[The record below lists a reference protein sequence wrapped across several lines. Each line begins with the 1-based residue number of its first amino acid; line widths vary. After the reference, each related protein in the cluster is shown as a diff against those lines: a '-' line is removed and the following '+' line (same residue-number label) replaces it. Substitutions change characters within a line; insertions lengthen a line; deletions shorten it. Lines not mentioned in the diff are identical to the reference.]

1 MENVLMD
8 NSRQQ
13 ALADEQSAAG
23 VQPDQAAEQ
32 HVEKSPAAKV
42 EDVTAPL
49 DPAIWASAPLGEK
62 EKAQAQETERQLRG
76 VLAHAYND
84 LGASQARRHE
94 YDLAL
99 SYFRDAER
107 WDPQAPGVMR
117 NVGLAA
123 FFAKNY
129 AESARAFKI
138 VVAQDPSDQRA
149 LSMLALSYFS
159 IKDYAQAA
167 KAFDRVGDSALSDPR
182 MAYGWALSLAK
193 TNDRARAS
201 AILEK
206 LVAQKIPPEMLVLAG
221 QLYAEIGDQK
231 NAEICFQRAREQDP
245 NVALPR

>member
-1 MENVLMD
+1 MSE
-8 NSRQQ
+8 
-13 ALADEQSAAG
+13 E
-23 VQPDQAAEQ
+23 
-32 HVEKSPAAKV
+32 EK
-42 EDVTAPL
+42 TR
-49 DPAIWASAPLGEK
+49 
-62 EKAQAQETERQLRG
+62 AQETERQLRG

-84 LGASQARRHE
+84 LGASQARRRE

-99 SYFRDAER
+99 SYFRDAEH
-107 WDPQAPGVMR
+107 WDPHAPGVMR

-149 LSMLALSYFS
+149 LSMLALSLFS
-159 IKDYAQAA
+159 IKDYAQAV

-193 TNDRARAS
+193 TNDRPRAS